1 MKVEMSDAERD
12 PSVYKLNLAT
22 RFTEKRND
30 FNAAFD
36 SVWKRTTFLE
46 ISMGLSKSRLE
57 CSK

>member
-1 MKVEMSDAERD
+1 MSDAERD